1 MSDPLRTPFIRHY
14 LELRQPDNA
23 AYPNSDEL
31 LSIGAPFSKALGLN
45 KLGLH
50 HELLPPGRRTSFPH
64 AEGHEEEFVFV
75 IEGAPDVWI
84 DGELFRLT
92 AGDAVGFPAGT
103 GIAHSFLNNTAQLV
117 RLLVAGETAVANA
130 KIIYPVNPEMQYR
143 RDWWHDAPKR
153 ELGSHDGRPNQAAAP
168 FLSQMED
175 FWIAFCKNHGTFGV
189 MPGTTEFGDTPAMK
203 NELCDLVLAG
213 RKRATASLAFWY
225 GWDRASLPKPGDFT
239 IMLDGAGTPRGVI
252 ETMEAR
258 EGPLHSVDAQFA
270 ADEGEGDGSLEY
282 WLAEH
287 RRFFTNELAS
297 EGLEFADTVR
307 VIFERFRLVWQP

>member
-1 MSDPLRTPFIRHY
+1 MSTPSRPPFIRHY
-14 LELRQPDNA
+14 LELRQPDDA
-23 AYPNSDEL
+23 TYPNSDEL
-31 LSIGAPFSKALGLN
+31 LSIGAPFSKALGLS

-84 DGELFRLT
+84 DGELFRLA

-103 GIAHSFLNNTAQLV
+103 GIAHSFLNNTAQPV

-130 KIIYPVNPEMQYR
+130 KIIYPVNPEMRYR
-143 RDWWHDAPKR
+143 RDWWHEAPKQAI
-153 ELGSHDGRPNQAAAP
+153 GPHDGRPDQPVVP
-168 FLSQMED
+168 FSSRIED
-175 FWIAFCKNHGTFGV
+175 FWIAFCKSGGIFGP
-189 MPGTTEFGDTPAMK
+189 MPATTEFGDTPEIR
-203 NELCDLVLAG
+203 NDLCALVLEG
-213 RKRATASLAFWY
+213 RKRATAGLALWH
-225 GWDRASLPKPGDFT
+225 GWDRATAPKSGELR
-239 IMLDGAGTPRGVI
+239 IVLDGGGIPRCVI
-252 ETMEAR
+252 ETTEAR
-258 EGPLHSVDAQFA
+258 EEPFNAVNAQFA

-287 RRFFTNELAS
+287 RRFFTSELAS